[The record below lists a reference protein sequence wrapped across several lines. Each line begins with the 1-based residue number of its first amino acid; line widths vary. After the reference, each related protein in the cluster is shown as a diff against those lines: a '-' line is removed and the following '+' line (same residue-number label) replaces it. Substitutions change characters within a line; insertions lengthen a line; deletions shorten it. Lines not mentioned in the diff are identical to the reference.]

1 MQKYET
7 AILFDPELPEEPR
20 KEFVA
25 KLGGVVTRFQGAILK
40 QDDWGIR
47 KMAYPIRKKSNAFY
61 TFLIYS
67 GERGVVEELERNIK
81 IYDGIL
87 RHLTS
92 RSEVELKA
100 ASPAE
105 AAEPPAGAAE
115 PSGGEVDKPG
125 DEAPAT

>member
-25 KLGGVVTRFQGAILK
+25 KLGGVVTRFQGEILK

-47 KMAYPIRKKSNAFY
+47 KLAYPIRKKSNAFY
-61 TFLIYS
+61 TFLVYS

-92 RSEVELKA
+92 RSEVDLKA
-100 ASPAE
+100 VPPAE
-105 AAEPPAGAAE
+105 AAEPPAGAAVH
-115 PSGGEVDKPG
+115 SDGEVDEPG
-125 DEAPAT
+125 GEAPAT